1 MIQRHIRAR
10 FTHSMTAA
18 ATLPTLRHF
27 LLRQS
32 ALSLY
37 RQYVRASRLA
47 QDASARSS
55 LVEEVRREFASR
67 RDVTD
72 LPTIKYLLSD
82 GVTRLN
88 QLRGMLNMQR
98 S

>member
-1 MIQRHIRAR
+1 MAA
-10 FTHSMTAA
+10 SAA
-18 ATLPTLRHF
+18 ARPTLQHF

-32 ALSLY
+32 ALNLY

-47 QDASARSS
+47 QDGTARSS
-55 LVEEVRREFASR
+55 LMEEVRREFASR

-72 LPTIKYLLSD
+72 LHTIKYLVSD
-82 GVTRLN
+82 GATRLN
-88 QLRGMLNMQR
+88 QLKNMLNMQR